1 MRRGEVWWASLGDP
15 SGAAPGFRRPVVIV
29 QADAFNES
37 AIRTVLCVAITS
49 NLRLG
54 EAPGNVRVS
63 RRASGLTKAS
73 IANVSQVITAD
84 KQYLTQRIGRLSPA
98 VLREIDAGLRL
109 VLAL

>member
-15 SGAAPGFRRPVVIV
+15 SGSGPGFRRPVVIV
-29 QADAFNES
+29 QANAFNES
-37 AIRTVLCVAITS
+37 AIRSVLCVAVTS

-54 EAPGNVRVS
+54 EAPGNVRLP
-63 RRASGLTKAS
+63 RRASGLSKDS

-84 KQYLTQRIGRLSPA
+84 KQSLTQRVGRLTA
-98 VLREIDAGLRL
+98 ATLRDIDAGLRL